1 MKLHILNVIS
11 DLALSFLYYDRKGD
25 EELSHDQLM
34 LAVTSGEITIDEMTA
49 RFREALEAE
58 LVHQKNS
65 TDDKCKCG
73 VSSQAA
79 PHIRPYSEIDGD
91 MTMCTCCE
99 SCTDLCANEI

>member
-1 MKLHILNVIS
+1 MKRRILNTIT
-11 DLALSFLYYDRKGD
+11 DLASCFLYYDRKGD
-25 EELSHDQLM
+25 EELSRDQLM

-58 LVHQKNS
+58 LGHQKNS

-79 PHIRPYSEIDGD
+79 PHLCPYSEIDGD
-91 MTMCTCCE
+91 MTLCTCCK
-99 SCTDLCANEI
+99 SCTSICANEI